1 MPKRSEPGK
10 GACAGSVT
18 LFLALTLTIV
28 LSLFFSLLE
37 AVRVQGLSMIAQRNL
52 KLSLTSA
59 FGAYHM
65 PLWRD
70 YRLLFL
76 DGGDWE
82 GQFNLSALEGRMVKE
97 DALKQRGSSFY
108 QIALKN
114 IEVTKYG
121 LASDHGGIPFRIQA
135 CKAIKEQLALDTVE
149 SLKEKL
155 ESGGKLAEDR
165 KELGEK
171 WDTAQNAESEAKSWK
186 EGKEETE
193 EGEKPGIMEGHGTVP
208 VDKLPK
214 NPMDFVKVWKKS
226 PMLALI
232 VENPSAISGKGISL
246 DGSMGK
252 RKKEKGN
259 LVEKGTE
266 SLEKLWLGQYLNYY
280 LSCQNGAGTG
290 GSKNHVLDYELEY
303 CIGGKATDRENLEQ
317 TVKELLLIREAGNF
331 MAIMKDEKKKAL
343 ALEMAAAAAGFTGIA
358 PLVQAVQ
365 IGILLAWS
373 YMESVLDVRCLLAGG
388 KIPLVKEPSE
398 WKSDIF
404 SGEKVLGQKTEKEE
418 TGLSYR
424 EYLQILLLTIQE
436 ETLAYRAMDIIEQN
450 IRMEPGEGQFRMDY
464 VIYGME
470 AEALYQSNILFLGFV
485 AGVKEKG
492 GAYYFNSKEQL
503 FYSREQ

>member
-1 MPKRSEPGK
+1 MTHKVLVDCTFCENDRRAIRRLLCEPETMLT
-10 GACAGSVT
+10 AVT
-18 LFLALTLTIV
+18 VVFGEEAPQ
-28 LSLFFSLLE
+28 LSLEKMKEAALSCGISAPIAIGAGKPILE
-37 AVRVQGLSMIAQRNL
+37 TNTSVSRKTKKAESEMPQPPYAWDIIYEEALKSQGKLTVITLGPLTNLAIAL
-52 KLSLTSA
+52 FKYEKLSS
-59 FGAYHM
+59 
-65 PLWRD
+65 
-70 YRLLFL
+70 
-76 DGGDWE
+76 
-82 GQFNLSALEGRMVKE
+82 
-97 DALKQRGSSFY
+97 
-108 QIALKN
+108 
-114 IEVTKYG
+114 
-121 LASDHGGIPFRIQA
+121 

-171 WDTAQNAESEAKSWK
+171 WDTAQNAESEAKNWK

-193 EGEKPGIMEGHGTVP
+193 EGAKPDIMEGSGTVP

-259 LVEKGTE
+259 LAEKGTE
-266 SLEKLWLGQYLNYY
+266 SLEKLWLVQYLNYY

-290 GSKNHVLDYELEY
+290 GSKNHALDYELEY

-331 MAIMKDEKKKAL
+331 MAIMKDGKKKAL

-398 WKSDIF
+398 WKSDVF

-418 TGLSYR
+418 KGLSYR

-436 ETLAYRAMDIIEQN
+436 ETLAYRAMDMIEQN

-464 VIYGME
+464 AIHGVE
-470 AEALYQSNILFLGFV
+470 AEALYQSNMLFLGFV

-503 FYSREQ
+503 FYSRE